1 MYRVTEIVEFCYGH
15 RLLRYQGK
23 CAHLHG
29 HNGKVE
35 IELASGSLNAQS
47 MVADF
52 SDIGRIVKSWIDQNL
67 DHRMLLHRDDPL
79 VEVLRRHD
87 EPVFLMD
94 SDPTAEALARPL
106 LWLQLKALMIALPI
120 ASLLA
125 GLGLFGYLLATGS
138 PATPDEHRAA
148 LELWGGTLFDLAFS
162 LLLLYSTPLCI
173 RSRERGER
181 GPHV

>member
-15 RLLRYQGK
+15 RLLRYKGK

-94 SDPTAEALARPL
+94 SDPTAEAIARL
-106 LWLQLKALMIALPI
+106 ICEYAVSQGLKVSEVRLWETDTSV
-120 ASLLA
+120 ASYTPA
-125 GLGLFGYLLATGS
+125 G
-138 PATPDEHRAA
+138 R
-148 LELWGGTLFDLAFS
+148 
-162 LLLLYSTPLCI
+162 
-173 RSRERGER
+173 
-181 GPHV
+181 

>member
-35 IELASGSLNAQS
+35 IELAAGALNDQS

-67 DHRMLLHRDDPL
+67 DHRMLLHREDPL

-94 SDPTAEALARPL
+94 SDPTAEAIARL
-106 LWLQLKALMIALPI
+106 ICEYAVSQGLKVSEVRLWETDTSV
-120 ASLLA
+120 ASYA
-125 GLGLFGYLLATGS
+125 
-138 PATPDEHRAA
+138 PAAR
-148 LELWGGTLFDLAFS
+148 
-162 LLLLYSTPLCI
+162 
-173 RSRERGER
+173 
-181 GPHV
+181 